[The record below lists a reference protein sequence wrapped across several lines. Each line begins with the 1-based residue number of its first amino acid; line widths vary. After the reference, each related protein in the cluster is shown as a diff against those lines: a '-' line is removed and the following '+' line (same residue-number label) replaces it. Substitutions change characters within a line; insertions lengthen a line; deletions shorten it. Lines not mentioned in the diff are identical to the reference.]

1 MTLLDVDFEFRY
13 PPSQGRLAWRAD
25 RPALAWRSAVADR
38 PGEASKSGAGVI
50 CRWQDPVAEPHVTV
64 FLGASGSG
72 KTTVLRCLAGLE
84 RPQRGHI
91 RCGDRLWFNA
101 AERIH
106 LPPDERDVGVLFQE
120 YALFPHLTVAQN
132 IAFGARHMPRA
143 QVAARVAELVDT
155 FRLGGLE
162 PRLPRQLSGGQQQ
175 RVALARAVFRRPKLL
190 LLDEPLSAVDRPTG
204 DELREEL
211 RSLIRALA
219 IPAYI
224 VSHDRVDALTLADRT
239 VLVDE
244 GRIIQSGTTPEV
256 FDHPGSAAAAR
267 LVGVDT
273 ILLGRIAAVEH
284 GLARIIVAGR
294 EVRAQAPAD
303 AGHEAALLIRAE
315 DVALARHDVTDSSVM
330 NRWRA
335 TVVTHAAEGPFVRV
349 GLDCGFRLSAL
360 VTRDAWQR
368 LALQPGDDAWAIVK
382 AATIRALPRN

>member
-1 MTLLDVDFEFRY
+1 MTLLDVDFDFHY
-13 PPSQGRLAWRAD
+13 T
-25 RPALAWRSAVADR
+25 
-38 PGEASKSGAGVI
+38 SGAGVV
-50 CRWQDPVAEPHVTV
+50 CRWEDPVGDPRVTV

-91 RCGDRLWFNA
+91 RFGDHVWVDA
-101 AERIH
+101 ARRIH
-106 LPPDERDVGVLFQE
+106 LRPDQRDVGVLFQE

-143 QVAARVAELVDT
+143 AVAARVGELVDT
-155 FRLGGLE
+155 FRLQGLE
-162 PRLPRQLSGGQQQ
+162 ARRPGQLSGGQQQ

-211 RSLIRALA
+211 RLLIRALA
-219 IPAYI
+219 IPAYV

-239 VLVDE
+239 VLIDH
-244 GRIIQSGTTPEV
+244 GRVIQSGTTEEV
-256 FDHPGSAAAAR
+256 FDHPATPAAAR

-273 ILLGRIAAVEH
+273 ILLGRIAAVDD
-284 GLARIIVAGR
+284 GLARIVVAGQ
-294 EVRAQAPAD
+294 EVCAQAPTD
-303 AGHEAALLIRAE
+303 EGHEAALLIRAE

-335 TVVTHAAEGPFVRV
+335 TIVAHAAEGPFVRV
-349 GLDCGFRLSAL
+349 ALDCGFRLSAL
-360 VTRDAWQR
+360 VTRDAWHR
-368 LALQPGDDAWAIVK
+368 LALAPGDRAWAIVK
-382 AATIRALPRN
+382 AASIRALPRN

>member
-13 PPSQGRLAWRAD
+13 LPL
-25 RPALAWRSAVADR
+25 
-38 PGEASKSGAGVI
+38 PGATKGPGYHDGGDTAHIAGVA
-50 CRWQDPVAEPHVTV
+50 CRWQDPVGDARVTV

-72 KTTVLRCLAGLE
+72 KTTILRCLAGLE

-91 RCGDRLWFNA
+91 RFGDHVWFDA
-101 AERIH
+101 AHRIQ
-106 LPPDERDVGVLFQE
+106 LPPDRRDVGVLFQE
-120 YALFPHLTVAQN
+120 YALFPHLTVEQN
-132 IAFGARHMPRA
+132 VAFGARHIPRA
-143 QVAARVAELVDT
+143 AVTARIGELLDT
-155 FRLGGLE
+155 FRLRGLE
-162 PRLPRQLSGGQQQ
+162 QRHPRQLSGGQQQ

-239 VLVDE
+239 VLVDH
-244 GRIIQSGTTPEV
+244 GQIVQAGATQDV
-256 FDHPGSAAAAR
+256 FDHPASPAAAR

-273 ILLGRIAAVEH
+273 ILLGRIASVDD
-284 GLARIIVAGR
+284 GLARIVVGGR
-294 EVRAQAPAD
+294 DVRAQAPAE

-330 NRWRA
+330 NRWPA
-335 TVVTHAAEGPFVRV
+335 TVIAHAMEGPFVRV
-349 GLDCGFRLSAL
+349 AVDCGFRLSAL

-368 LALQPGDDAWAIVK
+368 LALGPGEKAWAIVK
-382 AATIRALPRN
+382 AASIRALPRN

>member
-13 PPSQGRLAWRAD
+13 S
-25 RPALAWRSAVADR
+25 
-38 PGEASKSGAGVI
+38 SGAGVL
-50 CRWQDPVAEPHVTV
+50 CQWKDPVGDPRVTV

-84 RPQRGHI
+84 RPERGHI
-91 RCGDRLWFNA
+91 RFGDHVWFDA
-101 AERIH
+101 ARRIH
-106 LPPDERDVGVLFQE
+106 LPPDHRDVGVLFQD

-132 IAFGARHMPRA
+132 VAFGARHLSRA
-143 QVAARVAELVDT
+143 AVAARVGELLET
-155 FRLGGLE
+155 FRLRGLE
-162 PRLPRQLSGGQQQ
+162 ERVPRQLSGGQQQ

-211 RSLIRALA
+211 RTLIRALA

-239 VLVDE
+239 VLVDD
-244 GRIIQSGTTPEV
+244 GRIIQSGTTADV
-256 FDHPGSAAAAR
+256 FDHPASPAAAR
-267 LVGVDT
+267 LVGIDT
-273 ILLGRIAAVEH
+273 ILLGRIAASED
-284 GLARIIVAGR
+284 GLATIVVAGQ
-294 EVRAQAPAD
+294 EIRAQAPAEV
-303 AGHEAALLIRAE
+303 GHEAALLIRAE

-335 TVVTHAAEGPFVRV
+335 RVITHAREGPFVRV
-349 GLDCGFRLSAL
+349 ALDCGFRLSSL
-360 VTRDAWQR
+360 VTREAWHR

-382 AATIRALPRN
+382 AASIRALPRN